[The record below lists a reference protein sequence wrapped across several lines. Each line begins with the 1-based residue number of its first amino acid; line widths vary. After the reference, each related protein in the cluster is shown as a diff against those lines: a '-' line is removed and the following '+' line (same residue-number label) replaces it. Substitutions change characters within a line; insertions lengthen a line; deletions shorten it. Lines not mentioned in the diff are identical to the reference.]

1 MTALALRTTLA
12 VVFAG
17 IVGTLANALARALG
31 GGMDKL
37 SLALV
42 PGRYAVAIAVCAA
55 LPLLGRYLDRAGFW
69 LAAVP
74 VLVII
79 PSLLAKLVFGA
90 DAGWASV
97 LFYNAV
103 YAIAAIATYVLIIGP
118 RERR

>member
-1 MTALALRTTLA
+1 MSGLALRTTLA
-12 VVFAG
+12 VAFAG
-17 IVGTLANALARALG
+17 IVGTLANAVARALG

-74 VLVII
+74 MLVMI

-103 YAIAAIATYVLIIGP
+103 YAVAAIATYVLIVGP
-118 RERR
+118 HERR